1 MYVQSDFLAAFA
13 APSPLVS
20 SDGHDADVERKELN
34 SGGESKEG
42 EKGKEMEK
50 EKEKRWKN

>member
-50 EKEKRWKN
+50 EKEKR